1 MSASSSRT
9 EIEPDDNNSIACQ
22 SVANYETNW
31 DDRDLV
37 NWQLPNIQQYS
48 IYRKSRTLDFRS
60 ILGQKT
66 KEINV
71 KFHNNTFSTNLLN
84 KNSLNHYHKI
94 GYSDL
99 HIGSVQIG
107 LKPLA
112 KIGLNN
118 SILVV
123 LRDKRITNYKESIL
137 GIAETSLTYGPI
149 YFQCYP
155 NFTIA
160 LNSDEHKEKCL
171 AIDIQTHNYQ
181 FLRGSSP
188 YKLIYR
194 IHYRV
199 LTTGLIPSYIPPVVP
214 AGQTICYN
222 ACPIVNLMVPT
233 PVRWEDINFPENW
246 LKEYADRPTYRIPMR
261 DLRDCIS
268 DLDGTLRIS
277 FRDRSLS
284 SREPSLQI
292 PRSLSSREPPLQ
304 IPNYDDDLQSA
315 RNSLSSLSRLNIRNQ
330 IPSLVEQY
338 QYQPNPNT
346 RNQLPS
352 LENRYKPGTSE
363 SSEPINLIPRQRR
376 QPIPT
381 TIEIPEIPTHISKV
395 HKTPEQVALP
405 IHTYDQE
412 GPSSPTPSQVLTEIP
427 DTEPQ
432 IRTINVLD
440 TNHINYEIL
449 IAEYLS
455 HKSRTKYE
463 SSYSQKKQDQ
473 FRLRWLQNIETLNKS
488 IPFFEWY
495 ANRKSIENDCQCLVM
510 DRSTFRT
517 YKTKKGEETLPHPPP
532 RTCEIEIENEDREV
546 PGGASKIMTC
556 SPYILIDS
564 SLSNT
569 VPASSQ
575 QMGIIMKQN
584 NYTNAYLK
592 TVGDQLDRIE
602 ISQYQSLTRSVP
614 ESVSQDPQS
623 SYQPGVLLFPDTT
636 GIEKCFDNHN
646 LLDTEELLKLV
657 EERLSQ
663 IP

>member
-22 SVANYETNW
+22 FVANYETNW

-94 GYSDL
+94 GYNDL

-160 LNSDEHKEKCL
+160 LNLDEHKEKCL

-222 ACPIVNLMVPT
+222 ACPTVNLMVPT

-246 LKEYADRPTYRIPMR
+246 LKEHA
-261 DLRDCIS
+261 
-268 DLDGTLRIS
+268 
-277 FRDRSLS
+277 
-284 SREPSLQI
+284 
-292 PRSLSSREPPLQ
+292 
-304 IPNYDDDLQSA
+304 
-315 RNSLSSLSRLNIRNQ
+315 
-330 IPSLVEQY
+330 
-338 QYQPNPNT
+338 
-346 RNQLPS
+346 
-352 LENRYKPGTSE
+352 GTSE

-376 QPIPT
+376 PPIPT
-381 TIEIPEIPTHISKV
+381 TIEIPEIPTHISRV

-440 TNHINYEIL
+440 TNPINYGIL

-463 SSYSQKKQDQ
+463 SNYSQKKQDQ
-473 FRLRWLQNIETLNKS
+473 FRIRWLQNIKTLNKS

-495 ANRKSIENDCQCLVM
+495 PNRKSIENDCQCLVM

-546 PGGASKIMTC
+546 PGGAPEIMTC

-646 LLDTEELLKLV
+646 LLDTEELLKLL

-663 IP
+663 IPQIPKPENQPEIRTLDTYFDTSEPSNSEPTKEFDQMIYKLTNQNTADNNSYTRFYHGTKPYYPKPTPSDLQYEETVPYKAYSGNACYQFNIDGLL